1 MAYNMGGRRFRPV
14 GSGKKR
20 TAPQYGPVGTGCPF
34 VEEAVARLY
43 REQNE
48 EHFWSLMNAL
58 NYALELQ
65 TKVLVPLDAA
75 VDPQSG
81 AAPWAHLPIPE
92 ERAEG
97 LPPWLLHARKERHY
111 LPLFTSVKNAEAEK
125 ASATRPMVERSLR
138 SAMEY
143 ALETDGIDGVVLDP
157 WTSSATL
164 DVSLLS
170 GLLRSERG
178 SDNPGAQEL
187 EAGHAAAL
195 SALGDCLYYGRGT
208 RKNKTQARRMWK
220 KAAQAGEVQAMIAL
234 GDDCAASGGEMAETL
249 QYYRRAQSAARE
261 VPDIAYTPQVC
272 LRLAQYETQYLSRK
286 KALLQV
292 AEAVQGFRILQAEGE
307 TDAADWLREAELLTD
322 QLLADD
328 KNA

>member
-97 LPPWLLHARKERHY
+97 
-111 LPLFTSVKNAEAEK
+111 TVG
-125 ASATRPMVERSLR
+125 T
-138 SAMEY
+138 
-143 ALETDGIDGVVLDP
+143 GIF
-157 WTSSATL
+157 
-164 DVSLLS
+164 LS
-170 GLLRSERG
+170 QHIWRNLGISGHNGL
-178 SDNPGAQEL
+178 SDMRNL
-187 EAGHAAAL
+187 
-195 SALGDCLYYGRGT
+195 CFYIT
-208 RKNKTQARRMWK
+208 
-220 KAAQAGEVQAMIAL
+220 V
-234 GDDCAASGGEMAETL
+234 
-249 QYYRRAQSAARE
+249 
-261 VPDIAYTPQVC
+261 
-272 LRLAQYETQYLSRK
+272 
-286 KALLQV
+286 
-292 AEAVQGFRILQAEGE
+292 
-307 TDAADWLREAELLTD
+307 
-322 QLLADD
+322 
-328 KNA
+328 